1 MSAILSSPISDD
13 MYSNNRL
20 TLTLCILLTGGLF
33 LAACNAEPEQ
43 PEPVEDAIEDMEGPI
58 EEEVQQELGLYDTW
72 DTDDD
77 ALLTYTEFETGYTS
91 DTWWD
96 EWDADD
102 DTYLSEEEFD
112 AAYSDYSWYTPTLYS
127 EWDTDA
133 DGLLT
138 EDEWGTGLF
147 DTWDVDDD
155 TYLTADEYDM
165 NDGTFDTM

>member
-1 MSAILSSPISDD
+1 MFRIKHFSF
-13 MYSNNRL
+13 
-20 TLTLCILLTGGLF
+20 TLCLLFAGAFF

-43 PEPVEDAIEDMEGPI
+43 PEAAEDAMEDMEGPI

-72 DTDDD
+72 DADDD
-77 ALLTYTEFETGYTS
+77 TQLTYAEFESGYTS

-96 EWDADD
+96 DWDADD
-102 DTYLSEEEFD
+102 DTYLSEDEFNT
-112 AAYSDYSWYTPTLYS
+112 AYSGYGWYTPTLYS

-147 DTWDVDDD
+147 DTWDADDD
-155 TYLTADEYDM
+155 TYLTNDEYDM
-165 NDGTFDTM
+165 NDGLFDTM

>member
-1 MSAILSSPISDD
+1 MFRITRFA
-13 MYSNNRL
+13 L
-20 TLTLCILLTGGLF
+20 TFCLLLTGALF

-43 PEPVEDAIEDMEGPI
+43 TELTEDAIEDMEGPI

-72 DTDDD
+72 DADADDR
-77 ALLTYTEFETGYTS
+77 LTYTEFETGYTS

-96 EWDADD
+96 DWDTDD

-112 AAYSDYSWYTPTLYS
+112 AAYSDYTWYTPTLYS

-138 EDEWGTGLF
+138 EEEWGTGLF

-155 TYLTADEYDM
+155 TYLTAEEYDM
-165 NDGTFDTM
+165 NDGTFDSM